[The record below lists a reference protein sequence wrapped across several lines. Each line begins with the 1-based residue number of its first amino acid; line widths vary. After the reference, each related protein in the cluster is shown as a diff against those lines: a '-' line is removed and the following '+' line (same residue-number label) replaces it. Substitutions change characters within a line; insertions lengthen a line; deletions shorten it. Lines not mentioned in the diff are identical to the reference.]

1 MMIIAYLMGLGF
13 VIGTVRGCIIR
24 RRENNVKAYYMVLT
38 AVRPSTMSKRH
49 MLDIVTG
56 RNKHEAL
63 GEALED
69 FQESMGP
76 SWHVQGQIVTQQY
89 FDMRVAVEMRQEQ
102 LLLRGEGGV

>member
-1 MMIIAYLMGLGF
+1 MIVFAYLMGIGF
-13 VIGTVRGCIIR
+13 VIGVVQVCFEKG
-24 RRENNVKAYYMVLT
+24 NNVKAYYMVLT

-69 FQESMGP
+69 FQATMGP
-76 SWHVQGQIVTQQY
+76 SWHVHGQIVTQQY